1 MKRIPEPELMNDP
14 AQARAY
20 AGADFAAPHSQFIE
34 LFRQTFPD
42 YDGQGVVLD
51 LGCGPADITL
61 RFARAWPACTVH
73 GVDGAPAMLQPGRQA
88 VDAAGL
94 ADRITLLEGRLP
106 GVTLPLPQ
114 YDAVISNSLLHHLA
128 EPQVLWDSIKRYA
141 RPQAPVF
148 VMDLRRPDSVTA
160 AAQLVETYAG
170 DEPAILREDFYRSLL
185 AAYTVE
191 EVAAQ
196 LQVAGLA
203 LALRVVS
210 DRHFIVHG
218 FVS

>member
-1 MKRIPEPELMNDP
+1 MKRIPEPELMNDL

-20 AGADFAAPHSQFIE
+20 AGADFEAPHNQFIE
-34 LFRQTFPD
+34 LFRQAFPD
-42 YDGQGVVLD
+42 YDGQGTVLD

-61 RFARAWPACTVH
+61 RFARAYPACTVH
-73 GVDGAPAMLQPGRQA
+73 GVDGAPAMLQQGRLT
-88 VDAAGL
+88 VEAAGL
-94 ADRITLLEGRLP
+94 ADRITLLEGHLP
-106 GVTLPLPQ
+106 GASLPLPQ

-128 EPQVLWDSIKRYA
+128 EPQVLWDSIRRHA

-148 VMDLRRPDSVTA
+148 VMDLRRPDSVEA
-160 AAQLVETYAG
+160 AIQLVKTYAG
-170 DEPAILREDFYRSLL
+170 DEPVILREDFHRSLL

-196 LQVAGLA
+196 LQAAGLA
-203 LALRVVS
+203 LAIRVVS